1 MKKILAI
8 SGGVDSMVMLDI
20 FVKKFDKTELVVA
33 TFDHSARE
41 SSKEDCDFVSEVCSA
56 LEIPVYRGKA
66 EKLTKISE
74 EKARALRYD
83 FLRKIA
89 FKEKGEI
96 FTAHH
101 LDDLVETITI
111 NLFRGT
117 GFRGLAC
124 LSSPGIRRPFLDGLL
139 DPEEFGF
146 SAFDKS
152 SILTYA
158 SKNDIHFRLDPTNE
172 TSVYLRNRVREKT
185 RSLPLEKKLTLFEL
199 WQAQKSL
206 VKEIDS
212 LTESILP
219 ENLIFSRSIFSELN
233 DSTSLEILRAALL
246 RAGVSTTIP
255 QRKEFLTAIRTYASE
270 KMFNLPKDKMV
281 KIHKQNF
288 ML

>member
-111 NLFRGT
+111 NLLRGT

-124 LSSPGIRRPFLDGLL
+124 LSSPGIRRPFLDGLF

-255 QRKEFLTAIRTYASE
+255 QRKEFLTAIRTYAPE

>member
-41 SSKEDCDFVSEVCSA
+41 SSREDCDFVSEVCSA

-111 NLFRGT
+111 NLLRGT

-124 LSSPGIRRPFLDGLL
+124 LSSPGIRRPFLDGLF

-172 TSVYLRNRVREKT
+172 TSAYLRNRVREKT
-185 RSLPLEKKLTLFEL
+185 RPLPLEKKLALFEL

-233 DSTSLEILRAALL
+233 DPTSLEILRAALL

-255 QRKEFLTAIRTYASE
+255 QRKEFLTAIRTYAPE